1 MHTHVPHAHSHAHTP
16 DPRKL
21 TFRNCSLRPYP
32 HTHTQHTHTHTHTHS
47 ADSCGWCAARMAEAS
62 PNGPHPCLPASVGT
76 NWDASSSIS
85 LFLFTSTTVWG
96 PAGRKKSKRHTMPP
110 KKAARV
116 WAMET
121 AKRILAGMEE
131 VRFRDCSLSS
141 LLLFL
146 CCLTFKTLA

>member
-1 MHTHVPHAHSHAHTP
+1 
-16 DPRKL
+16 
-21 TFRNCSLRPYP
+21 
-32 HTHTQHTHTHTHTHS
+32 
-47 ADSCGWCAARMAEAS
+47 
-62 PNGPHPCLPASVGT
+62 
-76 NWDASSSIS
+76 
-85 LFLFTSTTVWG
+85 
-96 PAGRKKSKRHTMPP
+96 MPP